1 MWTKENWI
9 NYCYSCE
16 KMCQVSPKEC
26 QEEDA
31 EVAQSLGSTS
41 TRIHNAHIYAKAE
54 G

>member
-31 EVAQSLGSTS
+31 EVAQSLGSMS
-41 TRIHNAHIYAKAE
+41 MCIYNAHIYAKAE